1 MIVLDRIELRRGARV
16 LLSEAS
22 VTLHPGEKIG
32 LVGRNGAGK
41 SSLFSLLAGRLHEE
55 RGELLNYV
63 ASGIVG
69 DGLTKDFEDIK
80 FQEANTAWMAYFSC
94 SCGSVGKSRPI
105 SFLTSFL

>member
-22 VTLHPGEKIG
+22 VTLHTGEKIG

-55 RGELLNYV
+55 RGEFSLPAHWRQAEVEQHMPETDQSATDLDRKSTRLN
-63 ASGIVG
+63 SSH
-69 DGLTKDFEDIK
+69 TDI
-80 FQEANTAWMAYFSC
+80 
-94 SCGSVGKSRPI
+94 SRMP
-105 SFLTSFL
+105 SSA